1 MKVEVNRQVDES
13 RLNSQELKDL
23 ENFDLR
29 VGSEEL
35 YGLV

>member
-29 VGSEEL
+29 VGCEEL